1 MNSTGAMRRGV
12 SLLAS
17 LLVLAGATG
26 TLAVPAHAQQTQS
39 EALTLSLARISPA
52 AGPTTPLVYQLVV
65 HNNGSVP
72 LRELRVETLVGGA
85 LRTHN
90 EFQELAGQAAP
101 AVAGLSS
108 LGQWQPPGQ
117 PQVAPGTAL
126 TLPAH
131 EVSLPPRGDPGAV
144 LPLELRVSAGA
155 ETARLLTF
163 AVELSQKV
171 AQRLRIALLVP
182 LHEPTHRNPAG
193 AFVDNGLEA
202 QLAPTAPLGA
212 IAAELRRPGAPKVT
226 LVVDALLTEEAGE
239 LVGERGSKVA
249 QQFNVNLSTAAKQD
263 PPSAFPYDNADL
275 PALLRT
281 GNDIEALASISQGR
295 SLLGDELGTAPD
307 TTLAWP
313 VDGAIDTATLKGIA
327 LSGATTVVLPARL
340 LPTTTALTQNATV
353 NLGPGVAPLRR
364 ALVPDT
370 SLSEA
375 LSNAQSAAAPVAW
388 AQRVLAETA
397 VTWLEQPNGRRPRGI
412 LLAPPQL
419 WRPQPAFFQALVRG
433 LAAAGWLRLE
443 PAAQLATDV
452 PQGPAAEQRQLV
464 PYSAAEARLDL
475 PSSYL
480 ATIARTRASLA
491 SFDRAVG
498 DNFALSDDYDRDLL
512 IASSSD
518 WRPPAARDRGA
529 SFIRAVRNGMRAVYG
544 KVGVDRTPRTLTS
557 RTGQLPIT
565 VINDS
570 DQPLEVRLKLSS
582 PRVDLPAATQPFLL
596 AAHRRVTK
604 RIEVST
610 RTTGSFPIKVEVLTP
625 DGRVITQ
632 ASVTLVSTGFDRVA
646 LLLAGGAGAF
656 LLLWWGRKTGW
667 RQRRDTPAA
676 GEPTPAK
683 IRTGQ
688 S

>member
-1 MNSTGAMRRGV
+1 
-12 SLLAS
+12 
-17 LLVLAGATG
+17 
-26 TLAVPAHAQQTQS
+26 
-39 EALTLSLARISPA
+39 
-52 AGPTTPLVYQLVV
+52 
-65 HNNGSVP
+65 
-72 LRELRVETLVGGA
+72 
-85 LRTHN
+85 
-90 EFQELAGQAAP
+90 
-101 AVAGLSS
+101 
-108 LGQWQPPGQ
+108 
-117 PQVAPGTAL
+117 
-126 TLPAH
+126 
-131 EVSLPPRGDPGAV
+131 
-144 LPLELRVSAGA
+144 
-155 ETARLLTF
+155 
-163 AVELSQKV
+163 
-171 AQRLRIALLVP
+171 
-182 LHEPTHRNPAG
+182 
-193 AFVDNGLEA
+193 
-202 QLAPTAPLGA
+202 
-212 IAAELRRPGAPKVT
+212 
-226 LVVDALLTEEAGE
+226 
-239 LVGERGSKVA
+239 
-249 QQFNVNLSTAAKQD
+249 
-263 PPSAFPYDNADL
+263 
-275 PALLRT
+275 
-281 GNDIEALASISQGR
+281 
-295 SLLGDELGTAPD
+295 
-307 TTLAWP
+307 
-313 VDGAIDTATLKGIA
+313 
-327 LSGATTVVLPARL
+327 
-340 LPTTTALTQNATV
+340 
-353 NLGPGVAPLRR
+353 
-364 ALVPDT
+364 
-370 SLSEA
+370 
-375 LSNAQSAAAPVAW
+375 
-388 AQRVLAETA
+388 
-397 VTWLEQPNGRRPRGI
+397 
-412 LLAPPQL
+412 
-419 WRPQPAFFQALVRG
+419 VRG